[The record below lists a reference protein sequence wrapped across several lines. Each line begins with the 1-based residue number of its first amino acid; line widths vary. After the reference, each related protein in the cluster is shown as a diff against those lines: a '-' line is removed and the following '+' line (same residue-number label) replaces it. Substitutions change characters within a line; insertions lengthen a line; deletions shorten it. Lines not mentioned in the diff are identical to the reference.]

1 MYDLLFR
8 QATVVDGTGAPA
20 FMADVALA
28 EGRYAAV
35 APHLDGQAAQVIPAE
50 GLVLAPGF
58 IDLHCHF
65 DAYHL
70 ERPAGEIKIRQGVTL
85 EVVGNCGASLAPLA
99 SERAQM
105 GVDYCLSGPGR
116 FGQAVDWR
124 SYGQYTARVE
134 TARPILN
141 VAGLVGH
148 GSLRVAAMGF
158 ADRPATSAELAVMAR
173 LLEEALDAGAAG
185 MSTGLYYAPG
195 LFATTEEVIALA
207 KVVARRGGY
216 YASHIRNEA
225 EGLLDALD
233 EALIIGRASGV
244 PVHISHLKAA
254 GMRNWEKAEAAVAK
268 LEAARREGLDVTCDV
283 YPYHFSST
291 SLQAVIPPWALEGGA
306 ERLVA
311 RLADPAPRAK
321 VIAQIKDGLPG
332 WENIYHNAGWE
343 KIIISSVNSAANAR
357 VQGQSVAQAAAG
369 AGADPFEWAMDLLVA
384 ERGSVSIIAGSMNEE
399 NVARFLTLPFAMI
412 GSDGAPRSGKPH
424 PRVYGTFP
432 RVIRRFV
439 RELKSLTLEEAV
451 RKMTSASAAR
461 LGLSDRGRVQVGQQ
475 GDAALFDPATFGD
488 TATFED
494 PCQHPVGLSAVTV
507 AGRLVVHGDQM
518 TGERPGRFR
527 RRT

>member
-8 QATVVDGTGAPA
+8 QATVVDGTGTPA
-20 FMADVALA
+20 FTADVALA

-134 TARPILN
+134 TARPVLN

-158 ADRPATSAELAVMAR
+158 ADRPATPAELAAMTR

-225 EGLLDALD
+225 EGLLEALD
-233 EALIIGRASGV
+233 EALTIGRASGA

-254 GMRNWEKAEAAVAK
+254 GMRNWGKAEAAVAK

-311 RLADPAPRAK
+311 RLADPA
-321 VIAQIKDGLPG
+321 
-332 WENIYHNAGWE
+332 
-343 KIIISSVNSAANAR
+343 
-357 VQGQSVAQAAAG
+357 AAG
-369 AGADPFEWAMDLLVA
+369 QDHRPDQGRP
-384 ERGSVSIIAGSMNEE
+384 
-399 NVARFLTLPFAMI
+399 
-412 GSDGAPRSGKPH
+412 
-424 PRVYGTFP
+424 
-432 RVIRRFV
+432 
-439 RELKSLTLEEAV
+439 
-451 RKMTSASAAR
+451 AR
-461 LGLSDRGRVQVGQQ
+461 LGKHLSQRRLGEDPHLVRQLGRQCPGAGSKRGPSRRRCGRRSVRVGH
-475 GDAALFDPATFGD
+475 GSAGRRAGGGEHHRRLDERGECRALPDPALRHDRLRRG
-488 TATFED
+488 AAERQAASQGLRHL
-494 PCQHPVGLSAVTV
+494 PQSHPAL
-507 AGRLVVHGDQM
+507 
-518 TGERPGRFR
+518 RPGTEVPHAGGGRPQDDVRQR
-527 RRT
+527 RPAWVSPTAAGSR